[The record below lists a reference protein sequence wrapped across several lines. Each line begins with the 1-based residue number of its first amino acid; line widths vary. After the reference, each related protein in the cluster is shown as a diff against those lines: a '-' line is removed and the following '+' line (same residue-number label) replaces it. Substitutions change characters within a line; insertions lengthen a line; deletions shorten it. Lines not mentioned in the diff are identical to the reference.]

1 MSLKDWITGKKNVA
15 TAIPAIPA
23 TEGPKEDKFDKAA
36 TAIPA
41 IPLLEKRENL
51 PSWCTGTGCGA
62 YEEIDLPR
70 TGRTAGCVYRE
81 FDMETW
87 RRLDRLDDC
96 PACVEHEKIKTKGR
110 PITEW
115 KLKTPRVKSVKSVK
129 SHSDDQETELNTLN
143 TLNTQ
148 EEKKIEVEV

>member
-1 MSLKDWITGKKNVA
+1 MSLKDWITGKKISA
-15 TAIPAIPA
+15 TAISATPA
-23 TEGPKEDKFDKAA
+23 TETPKREKIGGAA
-36 TAIPA
+36 TAISA

-96 PACVEHEKIKTKGR
+96 PAWCKNFGTA
-110 PITEW
+110 
-115 KLKTPRVKSVKSVK
+115 
-129 SHSDDQETELNTLN
+129 
-143 TLNTQ
+143 
-148 EEKKIEVEV
+148 